1 MKSNMGRSSLFLN
14 TVRIAAVIGALGLSS
29 SAFAEAI
36 TVEQIGDENVTHHV
50 TADDQKLPP
59 PAVAAPLPP
68 AVLSGGLMLAGN
80 FVLARLWKRKL
91 V

>member
-1 MKSNMGRSSLFLN
+1 MKSHMGRLSLFVK
-14 TVRIAAVIGALGLSS
+14 TIRIAVVIGALGLSS
-29 SAFAEAI
+29 SAFAQTI
-36 TVEQIGDENVTHHV
+36 SIEQVGDENVHHV

-80 FVLARLWKRKL
+80 FVLTRLWKRKL

>member
-1 MKSNMGRSSLFLN
+1 MKSNMGRLSLFVK
-14 TVRIAAVIGALGLSS
+14 TIRIVAVIGALGLSN
-29 SAFAEAI
+29 SAFAQAI
-36 TVEQIGDENVTHHV
+36 TVEQVGDENVPHHV
-50 TADDQKLPP
+50 TADDEKLPP